1 MANERKTEN
10 IVRKYLTKC
19 GYFDDMS
26 IIVEEQKSDFTLID
40 KLLSNASKKGT
51 GKGYPEFIIRSK
63 NYSDFV
69 IIVECKADTKKHESI
84 NLDKYSE
91 FAVDGV
97 LLYASFLSKEF
108 DVLAIAVSGENETEL
123 RISQYLHLKNT
134 HKSHKFLG
142 NEILSLNNYYDA
154 FLQSDMKF
162 NQDYLKLLEYTK
174 ELND

>member
-10 IVRKYLTKC
+10 IVRKHLTRC

-69 IIVECKADTKKHESI
+69 IIVECKS
-84 NLDKYSE
+84 
-91 FAVDGV
+91 
-97 LLYASFLSKEF
+97 
-108 DVLAIAVSGENETEL
+108 
-123 RISQYLHLKNT
+123 
-134 HKSHKFLG
+134 
-142 NEILSLNNYYDA
+142 
-154 FLQSDMKF
+154 
-162 NQDYLKLLEYTK
+162 
-174 ELND
+174 